1 MSDPKETP
9 TVSLDQFQALQAEL
23 ETLRSQQAERD
34 QQLALFARKTK
45 LDARFTALRQQ
56 AEALRNGGK
65 LTPAEFA
72 DLFTDASPDL
82 EQFANTADG
91 DAALTQFGASMSNL
105 EFYLGRLEKFAKPI
119 QFGLPTEGLP
129 LESDNAEQF
138 AKEFCD
144 RQLPKIAYR

>member
-9 TVSLDQFQALQAEL
+9 TVNLEEFQALRTEL

-45 LDARFTALRQQ
+45 LDNRFTALRQQ

-82 EQFANTADG
+82 EQFAKPADG
-91 DAALTQFGASMSNL
+91 EAALTQFEASLGNL